1 MGFNFQIFEFGGGG
15 GSGSGSGI
23 AKYPSAATLP
33 VTAADGDVAI
43 VLDTNNLYSY
53 DTGVPGWVIIG
64 GPGVA
69 ITVSDTNSVDL
80 TLTLNVLTADARYA
94 GATPVANFSGVTL
107 QTLGGATPGIF
118 ALVPGFRVG
127 EVTSGVL
134 QFSGNSFPVLGT
146 SFGIQVNQA
155 SGSTPGYLSA
165 ADFTIFSAKVGISA
179 ILQTVFPILGGTNLP
194 SSGGITLSIPVA
206 NGTTGG
212 YLSATDWTTFNNKLG
227 TGSTIGQLGNIAANS
242 FLGNNTG
249 APGPILALTVAQTK
263 AALGISLNNF
273 GDVSLGTF
281 LALTSAVGATI
292 TAAQVLA
299 FTEAQTTNPG
309 MVSANAQTW
318 NGSKTFAADA
328 QFNTFIKLAGGSLI
342 SIGSTA
348 NAGHTL
354 MFSGGQGGT
363 YSRLANNGL
372 GVLSWSLA
380 DPGFYRSVS
389 AGATLNIQDQ
399 YIEVTA
405 AADITLNVGWGTGNT
420 NIFFNVQKIDSGIG
434 SVTIQSDRLINGVT
448 NFTFSTQWESHKI
461 VDNGIGLRVI
471 T

>member
-94 GATPVANFSGVTL
+94 GATAVANYSGVTL
-107 QTLGGATPGIF
+107 QTLAGATPGIF
-118 ALVPGFRVG
+118 GLVPGFRIG

-165 ADFTIFSAKVGISA
+165 ADFTIFNAKVGISA

-273 GDVSLGTF
+273 GDVSLGAF
-281 LALTSAVGATI
+281 LAATSAVGATI

-309 MVSANAQTW
+309 MVSPNAQTW
-318 NGSKTFAADA
+318 NGNKTFTNDVILT
-328 QFNTFIKLAGGSLI
+328 TFARFIGGSQV
-342 SIGSTA
+342 SWGSSA
-348 NAGHTL
+348 SAGFTL
-354 MFSGGQGGT
+354 MFTGAQGST
-363 YSRLANNGL
+363 YSMWQNDGL
-372 GVLSWSLA
+372 GNLKFTQA
-380 DPGFYRSVS
+380 DRGFYRSVS
-389 AGATLNIQDQ
+389 AGATLLIQDR
-399 YIEVTA
+399 YIEATA
-405 AADITLNVGWGTGNT
+405 AADIILNVGWGTGNT
-420 NIFFNVQKIDSGIG
+420 NVSFNVQKIDSGIG